1 MPTERHLNYAKTR
14 FVLSAPAISHLPA
27 DTGIEVAFSGRSN
40 AGKSSALNA
49 LAQQKNLART
59 SKIPGRTQL
68 INLFEIEPNCRI
80 VDLPGY
86 GYAKVPETMKR
97 TWQKSLNEYLQKR
110 KSLGGIVILMD
121 IRHPLKNLD
130 QKMIDWSV
138 AVGLPVMLLLTKA
151 DKLTKGAQKEQ
162 LHMIREAILPFQG
175 DIAVEI
181 FSSLKKTGL
190 SLLTAKLDE
199 WYSTMA
205 LVKTADEK

>member
-1 MPTERHLNYAKTR
+1 MSTTRHLNYAKTH

-27 DTGIEVAFSGRSN
+27 DTGIEVAFAGRSN

-49 LAQQKNLART
+49 LAQQKHLART

-86 GYAKVPETMKR
+86 GYAKVPEGMKR

-121 IRHPLKNLD
+121 IRHPLKDLD

-151 DKLTKGAQKEQ
+151 DKLAKGAQKQQ
-162 LHMIREAILPFQG
+162 LDRIREAILPFQG

-190 SLLTAKLDE
+190 PSLTAKLDE

-205 LVKTADEK
+205 LAKTNYEK

>member
-1 MPTERHLNYAKTR
+1 MSTTRHLNYAKTR
-14 FVLSAPAISHLPA
+14 FVLSAPDISHLPA
-27 DTGIEVAFSGRSN
+27 DIGLEVAFAGRSN

-49 LAQQKNLART
+49 LSQQKHLART

-68 INLFEIEPNCRI
+68 INLFEIAPNCRI

-110 KSLGGIVILMD
+110 KSLGGIVILID
-121 IRHPLKNLD
+121 IRHPLKDLD

-151 DKLTKGAQKEQ
+151 DKLAKGAQKKQ
-162 LHMIREAILPFQG
+162 LNVVREAILPFQG
-175 DIAVEI
+175 DVTVEV

-190 SLLTAKLDE
+190 SSLTATLDE
-199 WYSTMA
+199 WYSTMV
-205 LVKTADEK
+205 LEKTDYEK